1 MINKN
6 GENNKMSNNVRYRV
20 LGFECHL
27 PHSASPDRDT
37 LVLSEVFKYA
47 SQAYNLFYARTDIY
61 HREVEVGELVDG
73 KFVVEKT
80 EAATGHVG

>member
-1 MINKN
+1 
-6 GENNKMSNNVRYRV
+6 MSNIQYRV

-37 LVLSEVFKYA
+37 QVLSEVF
-47 SQAYNLFYARTDIY
+47 SDVEEAYNLFSDRKDVY
-61 HREVEVGELVDG
+61 HREVEVGEIVNG

-80 EAATGHVG
+80 EAVTMHVG

>member
-1 MINKN
+1 
-6 GENNKMSNNVRYRV
+6 MSKVRYRV

-47 SQAYNLFYARTDIY
+47 SQAYNLFYARKDIY

-73 KFVVEKT
+73 KFVAKAT
-80 EAATGHVG
+80 EGITGHTGHGMFG

>member
-1 MINKN
+1 
-6 GENNKMSNNVRYRV
+6 MSNVRYRV

-37 LVLSEVFKYA
+37 LVLSEVF
-47 SQAYNLFYARTDIY
+47 SDVGEAYDLFYARKDVY
-61 HREVEVGELVDG
+61 HREVEVGEVVDG

-80 EAATGHVG
+80 EAVTMHSGPRHMGQQNNA

>member
-1 MINKN
+1 M
-6 GENNKMSNNVRYRV
+6 GERLMSKVRYRV

-37 LVLSEVFKYA
+37 QVLSEVF
-47 SQAYNLFYARTDIY
+47 SDVEEAYNLFYARKDVY
-61 HREVEVGELVDG
+61 HREVEVGEVVDG

-80 EAATGHVG
+80 EAVTMHSG

>member
-1 MINKN
+1 
-6 GENNKMSNNVRYRV
+6 MSNVRYRV
-20 LGFECHL
+20 LGFENAENY
-27 PHSASPDRDT
+27 STNPDRDT

-73 KFVVEKT
+73 KFVVEKI
-80 EAATGHVG
+80 EAVTGHVG